1 MNEINNDGLKHPPLL
16 HSCSAPYTAVLS
28 INFGFENTPSDHTRI
43 KHQCPMQNHTL
54 VPPPRCS
61 VRLSH
66 HHDSTR
72 RVRFQTHV
80 YRGDASAR
88 RTHLQSRQCTGRA
101 VPPPSLK
108 SIQLPPPKAPSAAAL
123 QPLLPRSF
131 HAAAPCRIPQPI
143 STKHTASPSFIPPLR
158 RIPPLLLSHG
168 PLRPVVS
175 IVDPFRHLL
184 HLHLLHPHIPKRCV
198 KRFQHPWRVRRVKTK
213 IRTLLFMPGQEISGP
228 CPMASQGKAA
238 HAHGALSVSLLQA
251 APRARAAPHLLR
263 CGAWLEGGQCEPLE
277 A

>member
-72 RVRFQTHV
+72 RVRFRTHV

-131 HAAAPCRIPQPI
+131 HAAPPCRTPQPI

-168 PLRPVVS
+168 PLRQVLS

-184 HLHLLHPHIPKRCV
+184 NLHLHLRLHLLHPRLPKRCV
-198 KRFQHPWRVRRVKTK
+198 KRFQYPWRVRRIKTK
-213 IRTLLFMPGQEISGP
+213 IRTLLFMPGQEISGRDRAP
-228 CPMASQGKAA
+228 ARWPRKARLHTPMGRSPS
-238 HAHGALSVSLLQA
+238 LSCR
-251 APRARAAPHLLR
+251 P
-263 CGAWLEGGQCEPLE
+263 PLE
-277 A
+277 RALHHIY